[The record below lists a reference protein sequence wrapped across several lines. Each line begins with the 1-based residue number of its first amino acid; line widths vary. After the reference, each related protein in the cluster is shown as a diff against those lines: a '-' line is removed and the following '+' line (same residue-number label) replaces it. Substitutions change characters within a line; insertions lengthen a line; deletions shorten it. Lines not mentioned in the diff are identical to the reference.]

1 VNNMEFKP
9 GKIAI
14 IGAGRVGMS
23 TAVAIL
29 LNNAASHL
37 WILDKNED
45 KLKANVTDL
54 KAAEEFYDRC
64 RLVATS
70 NYNDIRSADITI
82 ICVGCKYTLYVDD
95 EEELLAKNVEAFK
108 EIIPK
113 INKRGILLIASHPV
127 DVMAWV
133 GYKLSGMDRDK
144 VIGTGLDLAT
154 ASYRNIISHELKLSG
169 KSCLGFLQG
178 TLGDEMFPIWA
189 GSQAALTRGGKPAP
203 DFKVWRDRV
212 QNELEELQRY
222 KGYATSSMGMVLCH
236 LCMDI
241 LGDKR
246 ITHAVGVLA
255 QGLYGIAE
263 EVFLSLTSM
272 VGAPGISEVTLQ
284 NIGGAEVALLKKS
297 AARLNETCQAIK
309 L

>member
-1 VNNMEFKP
+1 MEFKP

-54 KAAEEFYDRC
+54 RAAEEYYDRC
-64 RLVATS
+64 KVIPTN
-70 NYNDIRSADITI
+70 NYNDIRAVDITI
-82 ICVGCKYTLYVDD
+82 VCIGCKYTLYVDD
-95 EEELLAKNVEAFK
+95 EEEVLQRNVEAFK
-108 EIIPK
+108 DFIPK
-113 INKRGILLIASHPV
+113 INKRGILLVASHPV

-133 GYKLSGMDRDK
+133 GWKLSGMERDK

-154 ASYRNIISHELKLSG
+154 VSYRNIISSELKLSG

-203 DFKVWRDRV
+203 DFQVWRDRV

-222 KGYATSSMGMVLCH
+222 KGYATSSMGMVLCN

-241 LGDKR
+241 FGDKR

-255 QGLYGIAE
+255 QGWYGIVE

-272 VGAPGISEVTLQ
+272 VGSPGISEVTLQ

-297 AARLNETCQAIK
+297 AARLNETCQALK

>member
-1 VNNMEFKP
+1 MEFKP

-45 KLKANVTDL
+45 KLNANVTDL

-64 RLVATS
+64 RLKATT

-82 ICVGCKYTLYVDD
+82 ICVGCKFVLYVDD
-95 EEELLAKNVEAFK
+95 EDELLQRNVEAYK

-113 INKRGILLIASHPV
+113 INKKGILLIASHPV

-133 GYKLSGMDRDK
+133 GWKLSGMDRDK

-154 ASYRNIISHELKLSG
+154 ASYKNIISAELKLSG

-178 TLGDEMFPIWA
+178 TLSDEMFPIWA

-212 QNELEELQRY
+212 QNEQEELQRY
-222 KGYATSSMGMVLCH
+222 KGYATSSMGMVLCN

-255 QGLYGIAE
+255 QGLYGIAD

-272 VGAPGISEVTLQ
+272 IGAGGVSEVTLQ
-284 NIGGAEVALLKKS
+284 NIGGSEVALLKQS
-297 AARLNETCQAIK
+297 AARLNEVCQGLQLSA
-309 L
+309 

>member
-1 VNNMEFKP
+1 MEFKP

-14 IGAGRVGMS
+14 IGAGRVGIS
-23 TAVAIL
+23 TAVSIL

-37 WILDKNED
+37 WIVDNNED
-45 KLKANVTDL
+45 KLKAHVTDL
-54 KAAEEFYDRC
+54 KAAEEYYDRC
-64 RLVATS
+64 KIVGTT
-70 NYNDIRSADITI
+70 NYNDIRGVDITI
-82 ICVGCKYTLYVDD
+82 VCVGCKYTLYVED
-95 EEELLAKNVEAFK
+95 EDEIISKNVEAFK

-113 INKRGILLIASHPV
+113 INKKGILLIASHPV

-133 GYKLSGMDRDK
+133 AYKLSDMDRDR

-154 ASYRNIISHELKLSG
+154 TSYRNMISAELKLSG

-189 GSQAALTRGGKPAP
+189 GSQAALTRGGKAAP
-203 DFKVWRDRV
+203 DFKIWRDRV
-212 QNELEELQRY
+212 QNEMEELQRY
-222 KGYATSSMGMVLCH
+222 KGGATSSMGMILCN
-236 LCMDI
+236 LCIDI

-246 ITHAVGVLA
+246 NTHAVGVLA

-284 NIGGAEVALLKKS
+284 NIGGAEVGLLKKS
-297 AARLNETCQAIK
+297 AARLSQACEG
-309 L
+309 LL

>member
-1 VNNMEFKP
+1 MEFKP

-37 WILDKNED
+37 WIVDKNED

-54 KAAEEFYDRC
+54 KAAEEYYDRC
-64 RLVATS
+64 KLVATN
-70 NYNDIRSADITI
+70 NYNDIRGVDITI

-95 EEELLAKNVEAFK
+95 EDEILHNNVEAFK

-113 INKRGILLIASHPV
+113 INQRGILLIASHPV

-154 ASYRNIISHELKLSG
+154 VSYRNIISSELKLSG

-203 DFKVWRDRV
+203 DFKVFRDRV

-222 KGYATSSMGMVLCH
+222 KGYATSSMGMVLCN

-241 LGDKR
+241 FADKR

-255 QGLYGIAE
+255 QGWYGIAE

-272 VGAPGISEVTLQ
+272 VGAPGISEVSLQ

-297 AARLNETCQAIK
+297 AARLNETCQALK